1 MVGGAELGVRIS
13 YEWLGDFVDL
23 EGVTPKEAADVL
35 TRLGVEVESLTQ
47 VDLSQ
52 IVIGRV
58 LEQKPHPKSRNPLG
72 STRSISAG
80 ERSRSSPA
88 LRTRSPARSSPLP
101 YLVPRCPTAR
111 SSGI

>member
-58 LEQKPHPKSRNPLG
+58 LEQKPHPKSRNPLWIHQVDLG
-72 STRSISAG
+72 GRTEQIIAG
-80 ERSRSSPA
+80 A
-88 LRTRSPARSSPLP
+88 
-101 YLVPRCPTAR
+101 
-111 SSGI
+111 